1 MCVSGALRSTG
12 YVGWSQQRLRAR
24 SSQYCWNN
32 KWSLASMRAT
42 SLAGAGIGFRQTI
55 SAESDAQLQS
65 EATHRCLKPAVRGS
79 GQMLLVWRLR
89 ENDERD
95 KTDPAKTQTPVE

>member
-1 MCVSGALRSTG
+1 
-12 YVGWSQQRLRAR
+12 
-24 SSQYCWNN
+24 
-32 KWSLASMRAT
+32 MRAT
-42 SLAGAGIGFRQTI
+42 SLACAGVGFRQTI
-55 SAESDAQLQS
+55 SAESNAQIQS

>member
-12 YVGWSQQRLRAR
+12 YVGWSQQSLRAR

-42 SLAGAGIGFRQTI
+42 SLACAGIGFRQTI